1 METWPQCPCQWGSF
15 FFSSVTFNY
24 NVSMSPEYVEPV
36 QKEES
41 GSIGARLLILD
52 GEVVIASDM
61 QNKTLEHYSF

>member
-1 METWPQCPCQWGSF
+1 
-15 FFSSVTFNY
+15 
-24 NVSMSPEYVEPV
+24 MSPEYVDPV